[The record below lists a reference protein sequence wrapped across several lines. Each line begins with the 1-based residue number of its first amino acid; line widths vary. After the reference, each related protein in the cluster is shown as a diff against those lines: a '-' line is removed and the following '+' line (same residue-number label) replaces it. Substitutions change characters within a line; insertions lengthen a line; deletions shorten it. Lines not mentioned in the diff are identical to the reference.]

1 MKIVLNYAQYK
12 YLKDNN
18 LLEAYK
24 RNTAEYCNKVEKDGN
39 HDYSDINFIGCAF
52 TWIVTPEGSDFW
64 KEHSAKSG
72 NLRSVD
78 LYTLEL

>member
-12 YLKDNN
+12 YLRDNN

-24 RNTAEYCNKVEKDGN
+24 RNTAKYHIDVEEDDN
-39 HDYSDINFIGCAF
+39 CDYSDINFIGCAF
-52 TWIVTPEGSDFW
+52 AWIVTPEGSDFW

-72 NLRSVD
+72 NLKSVD
-78 LYTLEL
+78 LYTIEI